1 MRNNKMSR
9 YYNDYLQHS
18 DEDTLAHFGIPG
30 MKRGQRK
37 IQEHIALNKKIREE
51 KRIAKLD
58 LANRRDKLKKLEN
71 RASSNLKNIRREKGL
86 AEVRS
91 AISAEKQMK
100 KKYGKEYIKQRDAR
114 ERKKII
120 LGLVATAG
128 LAAYTNYK
136 LKHYPIYSNTKKF

>member
-1 MRNNKMSR
+1 MSR

-18 DEDTLAHFGIPG
+18 DEDILAHFGIPG
-30 MKRGQRK
+30 MKWG
-37 IQEHIALNKKIREE
+37 
-51 KRIAKLD
+51 
-58 LANRRDKLKKLEN
+58 
-71 RASSNLKNIRREKGL
+71 
-86 AEVRS
+86 
-91 AISAEKQMK
+91 AEKQMK

-120 LGLVATAG
+120 LGLATTAG